1 MKKKFIKMFA
11 LATILGCGLGV
22 VTSCGSN
29 IDGTPSTEEVD
40 NINLTLSEENLSIN
54 INQTKT
60 LTANTNNNNLIYLHG
75 LQVIKKLLLLVRV
88 Q

>member
-29 IDGTPSTEEVD
+29 IDSTPSQ
-40 NINLTLSEENLSIN
+40 L
-54 INQTKT
+54 KR
-60 LTANTNNNNLIYLHG
+60 LIIL
-75 LQVIKKLLLLVRV
+75 I
-88 Q
+88 

>member
-40 NINLTLSEENLSIN
+40 NINLTLSEENL
-54 INQTKT
+54 
-60 LTANTNNNNLIYLHG
+60 
-75 LQVIKKLLLLVRV
+75 
-88 Q
+88 

>member
-29 IDGTPSTEEVD
+29 IDSTPSTEEVD
-40 NINLTLSEENLSIN
+40 DINLTLSEEIYQL
-54 INQTKT
+54 T
-60 LTANTNNNNLIYLHG
+60 L
-75 LQVIKKLLLLVRV
+75 IKLKH
-88 Q
+88 

>member
-1 MKKKFIKMFA
+1 MKKKFFKMFA

-40 NINLTLSEENLSIN
+40 NINLTLSEEIYQL
-54 INQTKT
+54 T
-60 LTANTNNNNLIYLHG
+60 L
-75 LQVIKKLLLLVRV
+75 IKLKH
-88 Q
+88 